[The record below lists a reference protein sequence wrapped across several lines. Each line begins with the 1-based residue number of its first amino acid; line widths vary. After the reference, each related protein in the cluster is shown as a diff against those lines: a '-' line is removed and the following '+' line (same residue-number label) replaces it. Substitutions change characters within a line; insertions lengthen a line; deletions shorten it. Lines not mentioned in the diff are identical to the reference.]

1 MVTIIPSYMYSI
13 VASLIVGTIIVSFC
27 AVAMTN
33 IRNDAIN
40 QQLTNVDQYV
50 AIQSLILIN
59 HVTQSEEN
67 ASQIL
72 DLPASIGNQEYWIAL
87 TNDSSLA
94 FVESG
99 FGSVAIQN
107 QPQIYIPA
115 NVAASGVYIS
125 GWGTP
130 VLQCGYK
137 NQTVTL
143 TLTRSDLI

>member
-1 MVTIIPSYMYSI
+1 MRALTD
-13 VASLIVGTIIVSFC
+13 
-27 AVAMTN
+27 N

-50 AIQSLILIN
+50 AAQSLILIN
-59 HVTQSEEN
+59 QVTQNEQN

-72 DLPASIGNQEYWIAL
+72 DLPAAIGNQEYWISI
-87 TNDSSLA
+87 TNGSSLA

-99 FGSVAIQN
+99 FGSVAMQS

-115 NVAASGVYIS
+115 NVAAFGHYVS
-125 GWGTP
+125 GWGTAA
-130 VLQCGYK
+130 LQCGYT
-137 NQTVTL
+137 NQTLTL

>member
-40 QQLTNVDQYV
+40 QQLTNVNQYV
-50 AIQSLILIN
+50 ATQSLILIN
-59 HVTQSEEN
+59 HVTQNGQNE
-67 ASQIL
+67 SQVL
-72 DLPASIGNQEYWIAL
+72 DLPAAIGNQQYWISI
-87 TNDSSLA
+87 TQDTSLA
-94 FVESG
+94 GVESG
-99 FGSVAIQN
+99 FGSIALQS
-107 QPQIYIPA
+107 QPQTYIPA
-115 NVAASGVYIS
+115 NVAASGAYFS
-125 GWGTP
+125 GWGTA

-143 TLTRSDLI
+143 TLTRSDLT